1 MIKKFIYFFVYS
13 LIKLLFNLFKVRLCI
28 ISINRIGHLAE
39 CYYLLRFIGEK
50 KKFTELVYFN
60 YSKEISNKIL
70 FEKLNELIISNSN
83 KQFIKISNRL
93 GNFILK
99 LIYKVQSNNDHNLF
113 TFAHNNKKSKWELV
127 SENIKFNQSISPS
140 ELEIFNKFKVKNNVK
155 EKYICLNLWSFNHL
169 NNNKFDFSHH
179 KYRESSFENYI
190 PLINNLINKNYTVI
204 CMGHSSDKYDK
215 FQNNNFINYSKY
227 RTDLLDLI
235 ILKNC
240 YAYISDC
247 TGLDYVANLYDRPM
261 LINSP
266 FIEFFHTHR
275 KDIVYILKRFYSKKK
290 NRDLTFKEAIL
301 EEKLFFKVKSQT
313 YDLKNIK
320 IKNNF
325 PEDITHA
332 FNLIEFIIQDKELK
346 LENQKYSHKY
356 WELYNEGLNT
366 LNKNRREKDY
376 YFNKEILSFY
386 SYTNLDSEKKFIE

>member
-50 KKFTELVYFN
+50 KKFRELVYFN
-60 YSKEISNKIL
+60 YSKEISNKVL
-70 FEKLNELIISNSN
+70 FEKLNELIISKSN

-99 LIYKVQSNNDHNLF
+99 LINKVQSNNNHNLF

-127 SENIKFNQSISPS
+127 SENNKFNQSFSLS
-140 ELEIFNKFKVKNNVK
+140 ELKIFHDFKVKNNVK

-169 NNNKFDFSHH
+169 NNNKSDFTHH
-179 KYRESSFENYI
+179 RYRESSFENFI

-261 LINSP
+261 LINSS
-266 FIEFFHTHR
+266 FIDFFHTHR
-275 KDIVYILKRFYSKKK
+275 KDIVYILKRFYSKKR
-290 NRDLTFKEAIL
+290 NRDLTLKEAIL
-301 EEKLFFKVKSQT
+301 EEKLFFKLKSQT
-313 YDLKNIK
+313 YDLKNIN

-325 PEDITHA
+325 PKDIIHA
-332 FNLIEFIIQDKELK
+332 FDLLESIIQDKELK
-346 LENQKYSHKY
+346 IENQKYSQKY
-356 WELYNEGLNT
+356 WELYKEGINT
-366 LNKNRREKDY
+366 LDKNRGEKDY
-376 YFNKEILSFY
+376 YFNNEILSSY
-386 SYTNLDSEKKFIE
+386 SYTNLDSKKKFIE

>member
-266 FIEFFHTHR
+266 FIEFFQTQR
-275 KDIVYILKRFYSKKK
+275 KDIVYILKRF
-290 NRDLTFKEAIL
+290 
-301 EEKLFFKVKSQT
+301 
-313 YDLKNIK
+313 
-320 IKNNF
+320 
-325 PEDITHA
+325 
-332 FNLIEFIIQDKELK
+332 
-346 LENQKYSHKY
+346 
-356 WELYNEGLNT
+356 
-366 LNKNRREKDY
+366 
-376 YFNKEILSFY
+376 
-386 SYTNLDSEKKFIE
+386 